1 MDFCIHIPVIC
12 MASINN
18 ALSLPATQTATQ
30 RQRLNKIE
38 TILLIFL
45 VCFYSGVA
53 SARPNI
59 ILIVADNQSSSLIGA
74 YGNKE
79 IKTPNIDQLAR
90 EGIRFNYAFSVN
102 GVCSP
107 TRATLFTGLMPSQT
121 GVHVALPWDDIKVSN
136 WSAIREFQ
144 SLPQSLSEAG
154 YSTALVGK
162 YHLGVP
168 DKPQLGFQYW
178 VTFPSGHTT
187 TFYDQTVID
196 NGKRYVVSEHLTD
209 FWTKK
214 AIHFL
219 SQQTRNKPFFLYL
232 AYNGPYMLP
241 PTVNMKPNNRHA
253 AYYTKNTPA
262 MPAKQPV
269 HPYLK
274 NWAEGI
280 RSPTTLMVK
289 EGTTA
294 LEAIKT
300 LNNPIAMINAASE
313 TTMVDDGVGTLMQ
326 ALKEMGLDDNT
337 IVIYTSD
344 QGAAYGQHG
353 LWGNTSWSFPFT
365 VYNINMQ
372 IPLIVRHTGHIPA
385 NKELDYYINQ
395 YDIFPTLL
403 DYTGLRRLKIA
414 NTPGKSFK
422 RLLRGHDIKGWK
434 NEAFFEF
441 VTLRTIR
448 TPEWKYTK
456 RLDKEGEEALYNL
469 EVDPEENV
477 NLINHPERAEVIEK
491 LDRKLTAFF
500 STYSSEEFDLWS
512 GGTGKGILLDKYY
525 GRNDIFRERFPNWRM
540 PYIKNPAQTF
550 TDASR

>member
-1 MDFCIHIPVIC
+1 M
-12 MASINN
+12 
-18 ALSLPATQTATQ
+18 
-30 RQRLNKIE
+30 NKK
-38 TILLIFL
+38 TGKILLTVL
-45 VCFYSGVA
+45 MCLLGGTV
-53 SARPNI
+53 SAQPNI
-59 ILIVADNQSSSLIGA
+59 ILIVADNQSASLIGA
-74 YGNKE
+74 YGNKD

-90 EGIRFNYAFSVN
+90 EGILFNHAFSAN

-121 GVHVALPWDDIKVSN
+121 GVHVALPWDNIKEPN
-136 WSAIREFQ
+136 WSAIREFRT
-144 SLPQSLSEAG
+144 LPLSLSEAG
-154 YSTALVGK
+154 YSAGLVGK

-219 SQQTRNKPFFLYL
+219 SQQTKDKPFFLYL

-253 AYYTKNTPA
+253 SYYTKNTPT
-262 MPAKQPV
+262 MPAEQPV

-294 LEAIKT
+294 LDAIKT
-300 LNNPIAMINAASE
+300 LNNPTAMINTASE
-313 TTMVDDGVGTLMQ
+313 TTMVDDGVGALMK

-344 QGAAYGQHG
+344 QGASYGQHG

-365 VYNINMQ
+365 AYNINMH
-372 IPLIVRHTGHIPA
+372 IPLIIRHTGHIPE
-385 NKELDYYINQ
+385 NKVLDKFINQ

-403 DYTGLRRLKIA
+403 DYVGLRRLKIA

-422 RLLRGHDIKGWK
+422 RLLQGRDIKGWK

-441 VTLRTIR
+441 VTLRVIR
-448 TPEWKYTK
+448 TPKWKYTK
-456 RLDKEGEEALYNL
+456 RLDKEGRETLYNL
-469 EVDPEENV
+469 EIDPEENA
-477 NLINHPERAEVIEK
+477 NIIDQPEYTEVIEG

-500 STYSSEEFDLWS
+500 SNYSSEEFDLWN
-512 GGTGKGILLDKYY
+512 GGTAKGILLDKYY
-525 GRNDIFRERFPNWRM
+525 GRDDIFRERFSNWQK
-540 PYIKNPAQTF
+540 PYIKNPAQAF
-550 TDASR
+550 TDDDRGG